1 MSPFHV
7 ASVRAYQ
14 QVGLETGIDSAS
26 PHRLVLMLF
35 DGALSAISDAR
46 KHMSAGIITEK
57 GSAIS
62 RAIAIIE
69 DGLRLSLDMER
80 GGAIALQLRD
90 LYEYLT
96 RRLVE
101 ANAANSQDML
111 MEISSL
117 LSELRSAW
125 VQIGTRTAPA
135 PAANAPAPAPQPER
149 RWRTW
154 TRRWRS

>member
-1 MSPFHV
+1 MNPFHV

-14 QVGLETGIDSAS
+14 QVDLETGVDSAS

-46 KHMSAGIITEK
+46 QHMSAGNVGEKCAAITR
-57 GSAIS
+57 GIS
-62 RAIAIIE
+62 IIE

-80 GGAIALQLRD
+80 GGAIAAQLRD
-90 LYEYLT
+90 LYDYMT

-101 ANAANSQDML
+101 ANAANSQEML
-111 MEISSL
+111 AELASL
-117 LSELRSAW
+117 LSELRAAW

-135 PAANAPAPAPQPER
+135 PVASAPAPHPER
-149 RWRTW
+149 RAI
-154 TRRWRS
+154 SYGAA